1 MQLHKLLWSSVKALR
16 ICFYTTWDMVINH
29 VNSPALLQSRVKQVI
44 LHSPTPFGALQ
55 MPILQMTAVM
65 GEEV

>member
-1 MQLHKLLWSSVKALR
+1 
-16 ICFYTTWDMVINH
+16 MVINH

-55 MPILQMTAVM
+55 MLILQMTAVM